1 MRIATL
7 TLHDFWQVL
16 DSGHRV
22 PRHPLF
28 FLNYKSSQVLVKIK
42 EYVFTLSCKS
52 HFVVQVDGIDQEE
65 TAGQSAPED
74 VQKEERRMHDVIQ
87 GPRDNYEAVMIK
99 KINKV
104 VVSS

>member
-1 MRIATL
+1 
-7 TLHDFWQVL
+7 L

-28 FLNYKSSQVLVKIK
+28 FLNYKSSQVLAEICNVSLFQP
-42 EYVFTLSCKS
+42 YSL
-52 HFVVQVDGIDQEE
+52 FVLQVDGIDQEE
-65 TAGQSAPED
+65 SAGHSAFED
-74 VQKEERRMHDVIQ
+74 VQKEESRMYDLIL

-104 VVSS
+104 IVTY